1 MNEKPEA
8 LRLADALDDLMG
20 EETLIG
26 AVHID
31 KASYELRRLHKEN
44 KRLREEGTKFHS
56 NITFI
61 GHFPGSESV
70 EVMRLTR
77 NGIWANPDVEIDNTA
92 KIVLAALDVQL
103 KELVQKAVAA
113 EREACELTVDSLI
126 ASGSVSEVQQRHNW
140 AYMHAR
146 DAIRA
151 RGEQEKPR

>member
-1 MNEKPEA
+1 MTKQPES
-8 LRLADALDDLMG
+8 LRLADAL
-20 EETLIG
+20 EQKEYPPRRT
-26 AVHID
+26 A
-31 KASYELRRLHKEN
+31 AAELRRLHAEN
-44 KRLREEGTKFHS
+44 ERLREEGTKFHS

-113 EREACELTVDSLI
+113 EREACAKMFD
-126 ASGSVSEVQQRHNW
+126 GEVW
-140 AYMHAR
+140 AYDYREIAE
-146 DAIRA
+146 AIRA
-151 RGEQEKPR
+151 RGEQEIEL

>member
-1 MNEKPEA
+1 MNKQPEA
-8 LRLADALDDLMG
+8 LRLADALDNLMG
-20 EETLIG
+20 AETLIG

-56 NITFI
+56 NITLI

-92 KIVLAALDVQL
+92 KIVLAALDAQL

-113 EREACELTVDSLI
+113 ERKACAKLCCDMIDAEYKTGKVD
-126 ASGSVSEVQQRHNW
+126 HNEMAW
-140 AYMHAR
+140 TQYCAE
-146 DAIRA
+146 AIRA
-151 RGEQEKPR
+151 RGDV

>member
-1 MNEKPEA
+1 MNKQPEA
-8 LRLADALDDLMG
+8 LRLADALDNLMG
-20 EETLIG
+20 AETLIG

-44 KRLREEGTKFHS
+44 KRLREEGAKFHD

-92 KIVLAALDVQL
+92 KVVLAALEVQL
-103 KELVQKAVAA
+103 KALAQEAVKA
-113 EREACELTVDSLI
+113 EREACAKVAENGLI
-126 ASGSVSEVQQRHNW
+126 GHTIAI
-140 AYMHAR
+140 
-146 DAIRA
+146 AIRA
-151 RGEQEKPR
+151 RGEQEQPR